1 MRLVRWFPPLYRDRA
16 EGGRALADAV
26 AALALEQPVV
36 VGIARGGVAVAVEVA
51 RALEAPLTAVDVE
64 PVNARGL
71 RLGAATAAGTAYMR
85 ENQRVPTDEVQAAL
99 ERARRAAEILE
110 ARLGHEQPSLAGR
123 VVVIVDDGVITGL
136 TLAAGCRW
144 AQAQDVARLVAA
156 TPVAHIAGLSRV
168 REVADEVVCP
178 SPVEEI
184 AVVGQA
190 YDIFDPLE
198 EWYVADLLADA

>member
-110 ARLGHEQPSLAGR
+110 LPFPPQPLPLYELRARAEHVTADGAPRSVEERPLFR
-123 VVVIVDDGVITGL
+123 V
-136 TLAAGCRW
+136 LAA
-144 AQAQDVARLVAA
+144 QA
-156 TPVAHIAGLSRV
+156 
-168 REVADEVVCP
+168 
-178 SPVEEI
+178 PVEDVI
-184 AVVGQA
+184 YLRRGGAITAWRSRAVP
-190 YDIFDPLE
+190 IFDALGVLIAAAVYWTPLE
-198 EWYVADLLADA
+198 AA